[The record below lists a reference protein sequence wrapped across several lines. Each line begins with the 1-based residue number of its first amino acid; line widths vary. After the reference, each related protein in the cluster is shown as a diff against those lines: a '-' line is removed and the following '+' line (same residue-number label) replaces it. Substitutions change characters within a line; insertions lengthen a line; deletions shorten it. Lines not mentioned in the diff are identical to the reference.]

1 MVLSRAP
8 KAILMPNGLE
18 ELRVIERLL
27 CQAEARLGSLGTF
40 RQRTLL
46 QMTLF
51 EVRRGLQAPQREDAV
66 QPPIEAKDD
75 AVKR

>member
-1 MVLSRAP
+1 
-8 KAILMPNGLE
+8 MPNGLE

-27 CQAEARLGSLGTF
+27 CQAEARLGSQGTF

-51 EVRRGLQAPQREDAV
+51 EVRRSLQAPRRGDEV
-66 QPPIEAKDD
+66 QPLIEAKDD
-75 AVKR
+75 AAKR